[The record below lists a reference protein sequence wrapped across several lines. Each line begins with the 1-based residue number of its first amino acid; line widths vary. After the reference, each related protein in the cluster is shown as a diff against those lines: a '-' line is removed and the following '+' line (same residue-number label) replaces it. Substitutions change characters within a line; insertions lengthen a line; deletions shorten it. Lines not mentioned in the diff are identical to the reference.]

1 MRICRDIAKNIAR
14 LYDFSGNY
22 RVRNKFLAINIVEL
36 RGLQNTGDTPLFC
49 RTCEWKVMCEDQC
62 RTLSEELFT
71 SHDRRDCWRS

>member
-1 MRICRDIAKNIAR
+1 MIVVQWNLLNAE
-14 LYDFSGNY
+14 GN
-22 RVRNKFLAINIVEL
+22 RL

-71 SHDRRDCWRS
+71 SHDRRDFWRS